1 MTNINFNID
10 FKIDCYSFE
19 EINLEDGKL
28 EIGYIEFENNL
39 VLLSDGWYMEKKEF
53 INNEN
58 KTCLVGNFGSSVLEN
73 DFEPNELATEFTIE
87 MNGKINFKPNNK
99 HNTQDEIKKFSNL
112 KKMKAEIVFVSFIHN
127 NGTRDDLSTSDTK
140 YIDIS

>member
-1 MTNINFNID
+1 MTKIQFNIS
-10 FKIDCYSFE
+10 FKIDCYAFE

-39 VLLSDGWYMEKKEF
+39 VLLSDGWYMEKDEF

-58 KTCLVGNFGSSVLEN
+58 KTCLVGNFDSSILEN
-73 DFEPNELATEFTIE
+73 DFEPNELAKEFTVE
-87 MNGKINFKPNNK
+87 MNGKIIFNPNSKN
-99 HNTQDEIKKFSNL
+99 NTQDEIKQFSNL
-112 KKMKAEIVFVSFIHN
+112 NKKKAEIVFVSFIHN
-127 NGTRDDLSTSDTK
+127 DGTRDDLSTSDTK